1 MVTDESRDDH
11 HVAGLLGGRGEASA
25 HDTGSHRGED
35 RLAQQLT
42 RVARELGQSGS
53 PAATL
58 EGIVQAAVQLIPG
71 VDEGSISLVLG
82 RRKVWSEAA
91 TGRLP
96 RAVDALQEET
106 GQGPCVDAAYRH
118 ETVRVPDMAAERR
131 WPAFAARAAEAGAR
145 GMLSFQLFVAGD
157 DLGALNL
164 YSYETGAFTDE
175 SEHVGLM
182 FVSHAAIAYAA
193 IRRQAQLTEAVA
205 TRLVIGQAQGMLM
218 ERHRLDEGRA
228 FAVLIRASRNS
239 NLKLRDVARHMVETR
254 ELPEAARP
262 AVPG

>member
-1 MVTDESRDDH
+1 MADGTRDDH
-11 HVAGLLGGRGEASA
+11 VPAGPRGRRGEASR
-25 HDTGSHRGED
+25 HDTGAYRGQD
-35 RLAQQLT
+35 DLALRLT
-42 RVARELGQSGS
+42 RVARKLEQSGS
-53 PAATL
+53 PSATL
-58 EGIVQAAVQLIPG
+58 EGIVEAAVDLIPG

-82 RRKVWSEAA
+82 RRRVWSEAA

-106 GQGPCVDAAYRH
+106 GQGPCVDAAYQQ
-118 ETVRVPDMAAERR
+118 ETVRVPDMATEQR
-131 WPAFAARAAEAGAR
+131 WPLFAARATGAGAR

-164 YSYETGAFTDE
+164 YSYEANTFGDE

-218 ERHRLDEGRA
+218 ERFRMNEGQA
-228 FAVLIRASRNS
+228 FALLTRASQQS
-239 NLKLRDVARHMVETR
+239 NRKLREVARQVVDTR
-254 ELPEAARP
+254 ELPDVVRP
-262 AVPG
+262 DP